1 MTDFFKWDSSSPQ
14 QDPTEG
20 LQLQG
25 PYTGYTLSL
34 TLCKNSVLEG
44 RIGREI
50 SHAIRK
56 AWFTVGKSGIQNSSL
71 GLFVATRFKRN
82 DIVTIYFASKR
93 YKTPPKKTKFIV
105 LKYGH
110 FHTIPIKENGQPQY
124 YMVAHCINDATWE
137 YKPSQVKN
145 LELSNKF

>member
-1 MTDFFKWDSSSPQ
+1 MKTLLANKKEKWERGIPKDKWYYKSFQQRLALDSFLAINLEMGKYKATWPAKIMTDFIKWDNGNPQ

-34 TLCKNSVLEG
+34 TLCKKSVLEG

-56 AWFTVGKSGIQNSSL
+56 AWVTVGKSGIKMLVWDCLWQQ
-71 GLFVATRFKRN
+71 GL
-82 DIVTIYFASKR
+82 
-93 YKTPPKKTKFIV
+93 
-105 LKYGH
+105 
-110 FHTIPIKENGQPQY
+110 KE
-124 YMVAHCINDATWE
+124 MI
-137 YKPSQVKN
+137 S
-145 LELSNKF
+145 